1 MSAAT
6 FTIREHEEGSR
17 RARDS
22 HANLSSGL
30 HLCLGATR
38 ATRLVD
44 LVVEHGFM
52 SMRVD
57 FSPEQARDVAAE
69 LLACAD
75 ALQGR
80 A

>member
-38 ATRLVD
+38 AKRLVD

-57 FSPEQARDVAAE
+57 FAPEQARAVAAE